1 MQVTLFDPRLVEPQ
15 SYKDK
20 YPELKNVQEYQ
31 DLSYPQL
38 IFIWWFANP
47 TSPLVLHNV
56 PDPARVA
63 VALDKSKLRERLNPK
78 EIDRYTNLNFPDDLK
93 AAIIR
98 TGHME
103 VNLRATARDTFIDM
117 FNNYQNIRDVKNFK
131 DEDGNLNYTE
141 YMKVSTM
148 VANELPKLIRKIEE
162 GMGIIDVDGVPGL
175 DVDDADSLLTSYVDS
190 KK

>member
-1 MQVTLFDPRLVEPQ
+1 MQVTLFDPRLVDPQ
-15 SYKDK
+15 TYKDK
-20 YPELKNVQEYQ
+20 YPELKNVAEYQ
-31 DLSYPQL
+31 ELSYPQL

-47 TSPLVLHNV
+47 TSPLVVHGV
-56 PDPARVA
+56 SDEERVA
-63 VALDKSKLRERLNPK
+63 VALEKSKLRERLNAK
-78 EIDRYTNLNFPDDLK
+78 DIERYANLNFPDDLK

-103 VNLRATARDTFIDM
+103 VDLRATARETFIDM
-117 FNNYQNIRDVKNFK
+117 FNNYQKIRDTKNFT
-131 DEDGNLNYTE
+131 DEDGHLDYME

-148 VANELPKLIRKIEE
+148 VSNELPKLIRKIEE

-175 DVDDADSLLTSYVDS
+175 VMDDADSLLGSYVDS